1 MYGSRSVCVQD
12 RNFRPKGDPSA
23 HRRAEA
29 SGTDEKA
36 ILSYANEQAGAP

>member
-1 MYGSRSVCVQD
+1 MYGSRVCVQIAISN
-12 RNFRPKGDPSA
+12 RKAIPA
-23 HRRAEA
+23 HNRRAEA